1 MATHYGLYDLGSNPG
16 EDEIFRARPDRLQVP
31 PYLLYNGY
39 RFKPGRG
46 DNHISASSTD
56 VANGSQLYLR
66 LPSVPAQ
73 ACHGVNFILFIFI
86 FRVPSRYCCFVF
98 VITVYFLRVYGLLGL
113 NN

>member
-1 MATHYGLYDLGSNPG
+1 
-16 EDEIFRARPDRLQVP
+16 
-31 PYLLYNGY
+31 
-39 RFKPGRG
+39 
-46 DNHISASSTD
+46 
-56 VANGSQLYLR
+56 
-66 LPSVPAQ
+66 VPAQ